1 MKKIATLFAG
11 ILLTTTLSTFA
22 TAEVAYVS
30 DVVLVPV
37 RSGAG
42 NQFRIVHAGLRSGT
56 QLEVHETE
64 GDWARITADNGLEGW
79 MPTQYLSKE
88 PPARSQ
94 LVQASQRLSAIQQQ
108 NAALTAQVRELE
120 QQNKNLQAQ
129 VRQLENTSTEATEE
143 LAEVKAL
150 SSDALNLNR
159 RHRELLEEH
168 QMLQT
173 NLDTLRAENDR
184 LKNDNTISKWLYGAG
199 LVVLGIFLS
208 IIIPAL
214 KPKKRFS
221 DWA

>member
-1 MKKIATLFAG
+1 MNKIAALFAG
-11 ILLTTTLSTFA
+11 ILLTSTLSGFA
-22 TAEVAYVS
+22 AAEVGYVS

-42 NQFRIVHAGLRSGT
+42 NQYRIVHAGLRSGT
-56 QLEVHETE
+56 RLQVHETE
-64 GDWARITADNGLEGW
+64 GDWARITVDTGLEGW
-79 MPTQYLSKE
+79 MPTQYLSDQ

-94 LVQASQRLSAIQQQ
+94 LVQVEQRLAATQQQ
-108 NAALTAQVRELE
+108 NATLTTRARELE
-120 QQNKNLQAQ
+120 QENKNLQAQ
-129 VRQLENTSTEATEE
+129 VRQLQGASAEATEE
-143 LAEVKAL
+143 LADIKAL
-150 SSDALNLNR
+150 SSDAINLNR

-199 LVVLGIFLS
+199 LVLFGIFLS